1 MDKNKKNVLCLVGS
15 RNQTSQLHQIS
26 QFLNDDYNV
35 FYSQIFGEGYFYKLV
50 AEAGFLD
57 NTVLGRDSSF
67 TKSSQEYIREHNLE
81 YDYRGI
87 SKDIKYDLAL
97 LSTDL
102 IVPKSFKKI
111 KTIWVQEGM
120 IDPIN
125 NFAIFVKKLNLPTYT
140 TANTSLNGTS
150 NLADIFCAMSIGYK
164 NYFSEY
170 GTNPNKILVTGVPNF
185 DNIEALKKSSYHES
199 GYVLVATSDIRE
211 LGGNDDRYFFINKCI
226 EIAKGKKIIFKP
238 HPNENIERVKNEIYS
253 QIPDA
258 TIITEPIIDELIAN
272 CDTLVTQ
279 YSSCVYIGLILGK
292 KIYSFFPMNDLEA
305 KKPIQ
310 NGGESAKLIS
320 EIARDFLE
328 FKGDKSAFLAQSEL
342 AKKYL

>member
-1 MDKNKKNVLCLVGS
+1 MDKKKKNILCVVGS

-26 QFLNDDYNV
+26 QYLTDEYDVY
-35 FYSQIFGEGYFYKLV
+35 YTQLFGDGFFYKLI
-50 AEAGFLD
+50 AEAGFID

-67 TKSSQEYIREHNLE
+67 TKSSQEYIKLNHLE

-87 SKDIKYDLAL
+87 TKNVKYDLAF
-97 LSTDL
+97 LSTDML
-102 IVPKSFKKI
+102 IPTSMSKI
-111 KTIWVQEGM
+111 KTIWIQEGM

-125 NFAIFVKKLNLPTYT
+125 NFAKLVKRIGLPTYF

-150 NLADIFCAMSIGYK
+150 NKADIFCSMSHGYK
-164 NYFSEY
+164 NYFSEH
-170 GTNPNKILVTGVPNF
+170 GTSKDKILVTGIPNF
-185 DNIEALKKSSYHES
+185 DNIDALKKTMYHES
-199 GYVLVATSDIRE
+199 GYLLVATSDIRE
-211 LGGNDDRYFFINKCI
+211 LGGNDDRYFLINKCI

-238 HPNENIERVKNEIYS
+238 HPNENLERVKNEIYA

-272 CDTLVTQ
+272 CHTLVTQ
-279 YSSCVYIGLILGK
+279 YSSCVYIGMILGK
-292 KIYSFFPMNDLEA
+292 TVYSYFPMDDLSS

-310 NGGESAKLIS
+310 NGGQSAKYIS
-320 EIARDFLE
+320 EIAREFLE
-328 FKGDKSAFLAQSEL
+328 FEGNKSDFLNRSDL